1 MSSDKELKLAL
12 FRAML
17 TCRFVDDKM
26 QKLIRQNKGGNFHLC
41 TNGHEMIGALSAL
54 SLKPRKDWGLPYYRD
69 RAFAIGLGC
78 PITELFGTLMARVT
92 KHHSGSRQMPEHFS
106 HKELRIPCQSSVV
119 GSQFLHAV
127 GIALGSKLRKTDEVI
142 YVSAGD
148 GATSQGDFHE
158 AINFAC
164 IHKLPVLFVIQ
175 NNGLAISVPA
185 VEQSAGGNPATFM
198 KGYTGLSVYDID
210 GCSFEETSKALG
222 AAVEKARRGEGP
234 SAIVA
239 RIPRMGAHS
248 SSDDPKKYLSEEDA
262 LSILSSDPLNRFEK
276 ELISEKLFN
285 HDTLAALKMQIFDE
299 VEKAALEADKMPHPT
314 KEMAMDHVYTASSIT
329 TKESETK
336 GEGVV
341 MVDAITAALEEE
353 MQRDEGVIVFGE
365 DVAGGKGGV
374 FGATRG
380 LTARFGKERC
390 FNSPLAESTIIGA
403 ALGLS
408 FDGVHK
414 PVVEI
419 QFADYLWTGI
429 NQLFNEVSS
438 ICYRSNGEWN
448 ASMVVRMPIGGY
460 IQGGPYHSQSIEG
473 IIAHCPGLK
482 IAYPS
487 NAADAKR
494 LLKAAIRDQNPVL
507 FFEHKGLYRQRAFSA
522 RPLPPEE
529 DLLAFGEAKV
539 IHEGRDMTLVAW
551 GMMAVYGF
559 EVASALATQ
568 GILVE
573 VIDLRTLAPY
583 DFAAILTSVKKTGK
597 VLIAHEAAMT
607 CGFGSEIAARLAKE
621 AFSFLDAPIQRLAGL
636 DCPVAYSKILED
648 AILPQKK
655 DLEEALLQL
664 NDY

>member
-1 MSSDKELKLAL
+1 MIL
-12 FRAML
+12 
-17 TCRFVDDKM
+17 CRFVDDKM

-54 SLKPRKDWGLPYYRD
+54 CLKPGKDWGLPYYRD
-69 RAFAIGLGC
+69 RPFALALGC
-78 PITELFGTLMARVT
+78 DMKDLFATLMARVT
-92 KHHSGSRQMPEHFS
+92 NHHSGSRQMPEHFS

-127 GIALGSKLRKTDEVI
+127 GVALGAKLKGADEVV

-158 AINFAC
+158 ALNFSC

-185 VEQSAGGNPATFM
+185 KEQTAGGNPALFM
-198 KGYTGLSVYDID
+198 SGYPGLSVMDID
-210 GCSFEETSKALG
+210 GCNFYETKEAL
-222 AAVEKARRGEGP
+222 EKAIAKGRAGEGP
-234 SAIVA
+234 SVIVA

-248 SSDDPKKYLSEEDA
+248 SSDDPKKYLSEEA
-262 LSILSSDPLNRFEK
+262 VLSIVNQDPLVRFEK
-276 ELISEKLFN
+276 ELLSEGVI
-285 HDTLAALKMQIFDE
+285 TLEEIARLKSEIFQK
-299 VEKAALEADKMPHPT
+299 VEQAALEADKEPHPT
-314 KEMAMDHVYTASSIT
+314 KDMLLNHLFAPSHIE
-329 TKESETK
+329 TKESETE
-336 GEGVV
+336 GEATV
-341 MVDAITAALEEE
+341 MVDAIVSALEEE
-353 MQRDEGVIVFGE
+353 MQRDSGVVVFGQ

-380 LTARFGKERC
+380 LTAKFGSERC

-419 QFADYLWTGI
+419 QFADYIWTGI
-429 NQLFNEVSS
+429 NQLFNEVAS

-448 ASMVVRMPIGGY
+448 ASMVIRMPIGGY

-473 IIAHCPGLK
+473 IIAHCPGLR

-487 NAADAKR
+487 NSADAKR
-494 LLKAAIRDQNPVL
+494 LLKAAIRDKNPVL

-522 RPLPPEE
+522 RALPPKD
-529 DLLAFGEAKV
+529 DLLEFGKAKV
-539 IHEGRDMTLVAW
+539 IVEGKDLTLVTW

-559 EVASALATQ
+559 EVANMLAQ
-568 GILVE
+568 EGILVE
-573 VIDLRTLAPY
+573 VLDLRTLAPY
-583 DFAAILTSVKKTGK
+583 DFDAILTSVKKTGK
-597 VLIAHEAAMT
+597 VLIAHEAPLT
-607 CGFGSEIAARLAKE
+607 CGFGSEIAAKLAEK
-621 AFSFLDAPIQRLAGL
+621 AFAFLDAPIKRLAGA

-648 AILPQKK
+648 ANLPQKK
-655 DLEEALLQL
+655 DLEAAIRELS
-664 NDY
+664 DY

>member
-1 MSSDKELKLAL
+1 MTMNSVKLEL
-12 FRAML
+12 FRQMIL
-17 TCRFVDDKM
+17 CRFIDDKM

-54 SLKPRKDWGLPYYRD
+54 CLNPGKDWGLPYYRD
-69 RAFAIGLGC
+69 RAFALALGADMKD
-78 PITELFGTLMARVT
+78 LFATLMARVT

-127 GIALGSKLRKTDEVI
+127 GIALGAKLKGVDEVV

-158 AINFAC
+158 ALNFSC

-185 VEQSAGGNPATFM
+185 QEQTAGGNPALFM
-198 KGYTGLSVYDID
+198 RGYPGLSVMDID
-210 GCSFEETSKALG
+210 GCNFDETKEALDKAIAKG
-222 AAVEKARRGEGP
+222 RAGEGP
-234 SAIVA
+234 SVIVA

-248 SSDDPKKYLSEEDA
+248 SSDDPKKYLSEEA
-262 LSILSSDPLNRFEK
+262 SLSIMSSDPLERFEK
-276 ELISEKLFN
+276 ELLSEGILN
-285 HDTLAALKMQIFDE
+285 REQVASLKSEIFQK
-299 VEKAALEADKMPHPT
+299 VEEAALEADKEPHPT
-314 KEMAMDHVYTASSIT
+314 KDMLLDHLFAPSHIQ
-329 TKESETK
+329 TKESDSN
-336 GEGVV
+336 GEAIV
-341 MVDAITAALEEE
+341 MVDAIVAALEEE
-353 MQRDEGVIVFGE
+353 MERDSGVVVFGQ

-380 LTARFGKERC
+380 LTAKFGSKRC

-408 FDGVHK
+408 LDGVHK

-419 QFADYLWTGI
+419 QFADYIWTGI
-429 NQLFNEVSS
+429 NQLFNEVAS

-448 ASMVVRMPIGGY
+448 ASLVIRMPIGGY

-473 IIAHCPGLK
+473 IIAHCPGLL

-487 NAADAKR
+487 NSADAKR
-494 LLKAAIRDQNPVL
+494 LLKAAIRDKNPVL

-522 RPLPPEE
+522 RALPPKD
-529 DLLAFGEAKV
+529 DLLEFGKAKV
-539 IHEGRDMTLVAW
+539 IVEGKDLTLVTW

-559 EVASALATQ
+559 EVANTLTQ
-568 GILVE
+568 EGILVE
-573 VIDLRTLAPY
+573 VLDLRTLAPY
-583 DFAAILTSVKKTGK
+583 DFDAILTSVKKTGK
-597 VLIAHEAAMT
+597 VLIAHEAPLT
-607 CGFGSEIAARLAKE
+607 CGFGSEIAARLAEK
-621 AFSFLDAPIQRLAGL
+621 AFPFLDAPIKRLAGA

-648 AILPQKK
+648 ANLPQKK
-655 DLEEALLQL
+655 DLEAAIRELS
-664 NDY
+664 DY

>member
-1 MSSDKELKLAL
+1 MMNSLKLEL
-12 FRAML
+12 FRQMIL
-17 TCRFVDDKM
+17 CRFVDDKM

-54 SLKPRKDWGLPYYRD
+54 CLKPGKDWGLPYYRD
-69 RAFAIGLGC
+69 RPFALALGC
-78 PITELFGTLMARVT
+78 DMKDLFATLMARVT
-92 KHHSGSRQMPEHFS
+92 NHHSGSRQMPEHFS

-127 GIALGSKLRKTDEVI
+127 GVALGAKLKGADEVV

-158 AINFAC
+158 ALNFSC

-185 VEQSAGGNPATFM
+185 KEQTAGGNPALFM
-198 KGYTGLSVYDID
+198 SGYPGLSVMDID
-210 GCSFEETSKALG
+210 GCNFYETKEAL
-222 AAVEKARRGEGP
+222 EKAIAKGRAGEGP
-234 SAIVA
+234 SVIVA

-248 SSDDPKKYLSEEDA
+248 SSDDPKKYLSEEA
-262 LSILSSDPLNRFEK
+262 VLSIVNQDPLVRFEK
-276 ELISEKLFN
+276 ELLSEGVI
-285 HDTLAALKMQIFDE
+285 TLEEIARLKSEIFQK
-299 VEKAALEADKMPHPT
+299 VEQAALEADKEPHPT
-314 KEMAMDHVYTASSIT
+314 KDMLLNHLFAPSHIE
-329 TKESETK
+329 TKESETE
-336 GEGVV
+336 GEATV
-341 MVDAITAALEEE
+341 MVDAIVSALEEE
-353 MQRDEGVIVFGE
+353 MQRDSGVVVFGQ

-380 LTARFGKERC
+380 LTAKFGSERC

-419 QFADYLWTGI
+419 QFADYIWTGI
-429 NQLFNEVSS
+429 NQLFNEVAS

-448 ASMVVRMPIGGY
+448 ASMVIRMPIGGY

-473 IIAHCPGLK
+473 IIAHCPGLR

-487 NAADAKR
+487 NSADAKR
-494 LLKAAIRDQNPVL
+494 LLKAAIRDKNPVL

-522 RPLPPEE
+522 RALPPKD
-529 DLLAFGEAKV
+529 DLLEFGKAKV
-539 IHEGRDMTLVAW
+539 IVEGKDLTLVTW

-559 EVASALATQ
+559 EVANMLAQ
-568 GILVE
+568 EGILVE
-573 VIDLRTLAPY
+573 VLDLRTLAPY
-583 DFAAILTSVKKTGK
+583 DFDAILTSVKKTGK
-597 VLIAHEAAMT
+597 VLIAHEAPLT
-607 CGFGSEIAARLAKE
+607 CGFGSEIAAKLAEK
-621 AFSFLDAPIQRLAGL
+621 AFAFLDAPIKRLAGA

-648 AILPQKK
+648 ANLPQKK
-655 DLEEALLQL
+655 DLEAAIRELS
-664 NDY
+664 DY

>member
-1 MSSDKELKLAL
+1 MNSLKLEL
-12 FRAML
+12 FRQMIL
-17 TCRFVDDKM
+17 CRFVDDKM

-54 SLKPRKDWGLPYYRD
+54 CLKPGKDWGLPYYRD
-69 RAFAIGLGC
+69 RPFALALGC
-78 PITELFGTLMARVT
+78 DMKDLFATLMARVT
-92 KHHSGSRQMPEHFS
+92 NHHSGSRQMPEHFS

-127 GIALGSKLRKTDEVI
+127 GVALGAKLKGADEVV

-158 AINFAC
+158 ALNFSC

-185 VEQSAGGNPATFM
+185 KEQTAGGNPALFM
-198 KGYTGLSVYDID
+198 SGYPGLSVMDID
-210 GCSFEETSKALG
+210 GCNFYETKEAL
-222 AAVEKARRGEGP
+222 EKAIAKGRAGEGP
-234 SAIVA
+234 SVIVA

-248 SSDDPKKYLSEEDA
+248 SSDDPKKYLSEEA
-262 LSILSSDPLNRFEK
+262 VLSIVNQDPLVRFEK
-276 ELISEKLFN
+276 ELLSEGVI
-285 HDTLAALKMQIFDE
+285 TLEEIARLKSEIFQK
-299 VEKAALEADKMPHPT
+299 VEQAALEADKEPHPT
-314 KEMAMDHVYTASSIT
+314 KDMLLNHLFAPSHIE
-329 TKESETK
+329 TKESETE
-336 GEGVV
+336 GEATV
-341 MVDAITAALEEE
+341 MVDAIVSALEEE
-353 MQRDEGVIVFGE
+353 MQRDSGVVVFGQ

-380 LTARFGKERC
+380 LTAKFGSERC

-419 QFADYLWTGI
+419 QFADYIWTGI
-429 NQLFNEVSS
+429 NQLFNEVAS

-448 ASMVVRMPIGGY
+448 ASMVIRMPIGGY

-473 IIAHCPGLK
+473 IIAHCPGLR

-487 NAADAKR
+487 NSADAKR
-494 LLKAAIRDQNPVL
+494 LLKAAIRDKNPVL

-522 RPLPPEE
+522 RALPPKD
-529 DLLAFGEAKV
+529 DLLEFGKAKV
-539 IHEGRDMTLVAW
+539 IVEGKDLTLVTW

-559 EVASALATQ
+559 EVANMLAQ
-568 GILVE
+568 EGILVE
-573 VIDLRTLAPY
+573 VLDLRTLAPY
-583 DFAAILTSVKKTGK
+583 DFDAILTSVKKTGK
-597 VLIAHEAAMT
+597 VLIAHEAPLT
-607 CGFGSEIAARLAKE
+607 CGFGSEIAAKLAEK
-621 AFSFLDAPIQRLAGL
+621 AFAFLDAPIKRLAGA

-648 AILPQKK
+648 ANLPQKK
-655 DLEEALLQL
+655 DLEAAIRELS
-664 NDY
+664 DY